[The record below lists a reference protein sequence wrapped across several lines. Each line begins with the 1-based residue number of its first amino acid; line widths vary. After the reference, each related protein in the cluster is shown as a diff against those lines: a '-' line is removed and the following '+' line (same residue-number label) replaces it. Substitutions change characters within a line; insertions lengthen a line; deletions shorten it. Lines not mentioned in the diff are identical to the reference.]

1 VSTQVWAQV
10 RGERLRLA
18 DEIQALA
25 AEQWATPSPCAGW
38 RVADVAGHLVF
49 LAEGSQLRG
58 TWYMWRYGRG
68 VLVNRMIDATARRWA
83 QATPTELADRL
94 RAAADGR
101 YRLPGAPPSAALA
114 EVVVHGED
122 VRRPLALAAP
132 ERDPADLVPLLDL
145 YRWIGRWFLHRGAR
159 RLRLEATDVGW
170 SAGAGDLVRGP
181 ALALLLAL
189 AGRDA
194 ACDEL
199 DGAGV
204 TSLRHRSRGDR
215 HVEDTSDAV
224 ARRSS

>member
-1 VSTQVWAQV
+1 VTTGVWAHV

-18 DEIQALA
+18 DEIEELV
-25 AEQWATPSPCAGW
+25 AEQWATPSLCAGW

-49 LAEGSQLRG
+49 LAEANQLRG
-58 TWYMWRYGRG
+58 IGYMWRYGRG
-68 VLVNRMIDATARRWA
+68 VSVNRMVDVTARRWA

-101 YRLPGAPPSAALA
+101 YRLPGAPASAALA

-122 VRRPLALAAP
+122 LRRPLGLAAP
-132 ERDPADLVPLLDL
+132 ERDPADLVPALDL
-145 YRWIGRWFLHRGAR
+145 YRRIGRWFLRRGVR
-159 RLRLEATDVGW
+159 RLRVEATDVDW

-189 AGRDA
+189 AGRDS

-204 TSLRHRSRGDR
+204 TSLRLRSRGR
-215 HVEDTSDAV
+215 QPEA
-224 ARRSS
+224 